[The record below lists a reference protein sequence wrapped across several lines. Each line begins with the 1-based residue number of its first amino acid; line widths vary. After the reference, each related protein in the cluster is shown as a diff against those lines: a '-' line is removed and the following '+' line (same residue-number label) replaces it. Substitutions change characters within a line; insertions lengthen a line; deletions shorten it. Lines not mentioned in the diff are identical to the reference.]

1 MADDDARDAEFRSR
15 LTPEQYAVTRQGA
28 TERAFTGQFWD
39 HHEDGTYTC
48 VCCGEPLFD
57 SETKFESGTGWP
69 SFTRPASDGRRGG
82 TRRHEPRHGAHRG
95 GVLQVRRP
103 PGPRVPGRPRPD
115 RAALLHQ
122 LRVARLRG
130 PGGARDLSPAL
141 IGGLVALAVAG
152 AAGAPAAPAPAPSA
166 ASLTPAQLAG
176 QRMVY
181 GFPGT
186 VPPADLVRR
195 IRRGEAGAV
204 ILLRPNVPSPA
215 AARALTR
222 RLQAIPR
229 PAAVNVPLLVM
240 IDQEGGLVR
249 RLDGPP
255 SRSAADLGRAGPRAA
270 RAAGRA
276 TGRFLAAAGVNVN
289 LAPVADVARPGSFLA
304 ATGRTF
310 GRSPARVAGA
320 TVAFSAGLQDG
331 GVVPA
336 AKHFPG
342 LGAAIRSTDEGPVRL
357 SVPAA
362 DLRRVEPAPVPGP
375 DRAPRSPW

>member
-1 MADDDARDAEFRSR
+1 
-15 LTPEQYAVTRQGA
+15 
-28 TERAFTGQFWD
+28 
-39 HHEDGTYTC
+39 
-48 VCCGEPLFD
+48 
-57 SETKFESGTGWP
+57 
-69 SFTRPASDGRRGG
+69 
-82 TRRHEPRHGAHRG
+82 
-95 GVLQVRRP
+95 
-103 PGPRVPGRPRPD
+103 
-115 RAALLHQ
+115 
-122 LRVARLRG
+122 
-130 PGGARDLSPAL
+130 
-141 IGGLVALAVAG
+141 
-152 AAGAPAAPAPAPSA
+152 
-166 ASLTPAQLAG
+166 
-176 QRMVY
+176 MVY

-186 VPPADLVRR
+186 VPPADLLRR

-222 RLQAIPR
+222 RLQAVPR
-229 PAAVNVPLLVM
+229 PEAVDVPLLVM

-255 SRSAADLGRAGPRAA
+255 SRSAADLGREGPRAA

-276 TGRFLAAAGVNVN
+276 TGRFLAAAGVNVD

-320 TVAFSAGLQDG
+320 AVAFSAGLQEA

-342 LGAAIRSTDEGPVRL
+342 LGAATRSSDEVPVRL
-357 SVPAA
+357 PVSGG
-362 DLRRVEPAPVPGP
+362 DLRRVDLRPFRALIAHRLPMVMLGTATYPAVDPARPAALSRRVATDLLRGELGFHGVTVTDALDTPALAPQGGAAAVAL
-375 DRAPRSPW
+375 RAAGAGVDMLLHTGYAAGTASAAALARAVRTGALPRAEAEAAVGRILALRADL